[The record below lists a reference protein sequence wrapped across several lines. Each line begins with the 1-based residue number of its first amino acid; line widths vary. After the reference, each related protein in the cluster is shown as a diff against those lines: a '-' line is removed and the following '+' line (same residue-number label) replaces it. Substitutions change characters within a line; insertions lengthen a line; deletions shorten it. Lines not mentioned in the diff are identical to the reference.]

1 MNFVLRMPCIALL
14 LSVVL
19 SLQSCH
25 AESPQLGRGG
35 GGPRLF
41 GPMGVR
47 KPGSQ
52 SQRQQ
57 HQRLYPIVEDLTK
70 DDDENQETKNMI
82 NAFLTREDRNTFI
95 GKLPRRVVIVAR

>member
-1 MNFVLRMPCIALL
+1 
-14 LSVVL
+14 
-19 SLQSCH
+19 
-25 AESPQLGRGG
+25 
-35 GGPRLF
+35 
-41 GPMGVR
+41 MGIR

-57 HQRLYPIVEDLTK
+57 QQRLYPIVEDLNK

-95 GKLPRRVVIVAR
+95 GKPPRHNAANERR